1 MRHEDVVQPG
11 IEPGD
16 SRNFALLPSC
26 PRNVLYERQNNVR
39 APKTPARCQ
48 AKRSWRHAK
57 KHRGRARASARVH
70 AAATRRQQNRHSKR
84 CKKRHADSKIT
95 HGCYQ
100 SGRGDGAR
108 TPMHDERNA
117 ACDVQTLRRLL
128 LEGESPDR
136 RNNSSSL
143 WTPLHAL
150 CAGIHDDDMD
160 DTEDRVAC
168 LRLLVDARANPDAT
182 CRTGHTALHW
192 AAQAAV
198 TAIVS
203 LLLVAGA
210 NVNAANW
217 NGWTALHFAVRG
229 HRVESNDCVEVLLA
243 AGASVNARGNSG
255 TRPGLDIAVHEDYRR
270 GGQWHHLRAGAEIPT
285 DETDPCIIVEWEKR
299 RRIQEV
305 RTGPHHEDHG
315 DSSADAASPA
325 RDGPED
331 RGPPSAPRGPP
342 PGAALC
348 LINMMQVI
356 QQPAPRE
363 PQTARR

>member
-1 MRHEDVVQPG
+1 MSKSCGPESTPGKVVAKG
-11 IEPGD
+11 AKWGGT
-16 SRNFALLPSC
+16 RK
-26 PRNVLYERQNNVR
+26 NV
-39 APKTPARCQ
+39 
-48 AKRSWRHAK
+48 
-57 KHRGRARASARVH
+57 RGRARASARVQ

-84 CKKRHADSKIT
+84 TGRQQSSRVLFRAVAAMAHDSDIT
-95 HGCYQ
+95 
-100 SGRGDGAR
+100 SDSD
-108 TPMHDERNA
+108 DEPPSPTHEAARNA
-117 ACDVQTLRRLL
+117 DVETLRRLL

-255 TRPGLDIAVHEDYRR
+255 TRPLDIAIYEDYRR
-270 GGQWHHLRAGAEIPT
+270 AWPLLLRAGAEIPT
-285 DETDPCIIVEWEKR
+285 DETDPYIVRVRNAGGFKKYEQAHITRITAILAQTPRLPPEMARKIVEFWLHA
-299 RRIQEV
+299 
-305 RTGPHHEDHG
+305 GYY
-315 DSSADAASPA
+315 
-325 RDGPED
+325 
-331 RGPPSAPRGPP
+331 
-342 PGAALC
+342 
-348 LINMMQVI
+348 
-356 QQPAPRE
+356 
-363 PQTARR
+363 